1 MARYGLIGRSL
12 EHSFSQRYFTDKFQ
26 REGRTEDRYDAFEL
40 ADIDAFPALL
50 KETPGLVGLN
60 VTIPYKQAVIPH
72 LSGLDPVA
80 AAVGAVNTIAIH
92 ADGRTTGHNTD
103 VEGFRATLL
112 PMLEQLAKRDTDIK
126 PRALVLGNGGASRA
140 VAFVLREAGI
150 RFRIV
155 SRDRTMGDL
164 TWEQLDRTVVGVC
177 PLIINATPLGTFPK
191 VDKAPPL
198 PYDAIGADH
207 VLIDLVYNPAET
219 LFQKLGK
226 ERGATTANGLTMLHA
241 QAEAAWRIWRGG

>member
-1 MARYGLIGRSL
+1 
-12 EHSFSQRYFTDKFQ
+12 
-26 REGRTEDRYDAFEL
+26 
-40 ADIDAFPALL
+40 
-50 KETPGLVGLN
+50 
-60 VTIPYKQAVIPH
+60 
-72 LSGLDPVA
+72 LDPVA

>member
-1 MARYGLIGRSL
+1 VARYGLIGRSL

-191 VDKAPPL
+191 VDEAPPL
-198 PYDAIGADH
+198 PYTAIGPEH
-207 VLIDLVYNPAET
+207 LLIDLVYNPEET
-219 LFQKLGK
+219 LFLKRGK
-226 ERGATTANGLTMLHA
+226 ERGATTSNGLTMLHT
-241 QAEAAWRIWRGG
+241 QAEAAWRIWQGG

>member
-12 EHSFSQRYFTDKFQ
+12 GHSFSQHYFTAKFK
-26 REGRTEDRYDAFEL
+26 REGRSAARYDLFEL
-40 ADIDAFPALL
+40 AEVTELPDLIRN
-50 KETPGLVGLN
+50 TPGLRGLN
-60 VTIPYKQAVIPH
+60 VTIPYKQTVVP
-72 LSGLDPVA
+72 LLTELDPVA

-103 VEGFRATLL
+103 VEGFRSTLQPL
-112 PMLEQLAKRDTDIK
+112 LERLSKRDTDIR

-140 VAFVLREAGI
+140 VAYVLREAGI

-177 PLIINATPLGTFPK
+177 PLIINATPLGTFPN
-191 VDKAPPL
+191 VDEAPPL
-198 PYDAIGADH
+198 PYNAIGPDH
-207 VLIDLVYNPAET
+207 LLIDLVYNPEET
-219 LFQKLGK
+219 LFLKRGK
-226 ERGATTANGLTMLHA
+226 EQGATTANGLTMLHE
-241 QAEAAWRIWRGG
+241 QAEAAWRIWEGE